1 MAKDDRELKIL
12 GLREMIRLKGQEL
25 ANLRERLRKLE
36 GGGEPKKHVAK
47 HAKVKRPKRVVS
59 EEVRKEASAR
69 MKAKWTNG
77 EWASRRKK
85 STDTAPATAT
95 E

>member
-59 EEVRKEASAR
+59 EEARQAASDR
-69 MKAKWTNG
+69 MKAKWSG
-77 EWASRRKK
+77 EWSGRKK
-85 STDTAPATAT
+85 STDTAPSRCTST
-95 E
+95 S